1 MKSVLDLIGEKDA
14 LLDKV
19 EQIISNA
26 EKEERKLNDSEST
39 ELTNIKKS
47 IAEKD
52 LEIEKLN
59 EDNNS
64 ILKIRN
70 NKTIMENKKFSLLK
84 AINDVANNRTLDER
98 AQAVVNEGIEEM
110 RKAGQSYSGSIVL
123 PVEERS
129 TIQATLEGAG
139 IENVPEDKLN
149 ILEPLRAKMV
159 LSQAGANFMTGL
171 VGDVSIPVYSSSTVG
186 WKGEIEA
193 AGDGAGTF
201 SEVTLTPK
209 RLTAYVDVSKQFL
222 IQDSNSAE
230 DMLKRDIIN
239 ALAEKLEQTIL
250 GAEAGSNTKPAG
262 IFNGVTADTTAVK
275 YADVVNME
283 ATLENANVGGNI
295 CYIVNPTAK
304 ATLKTT
310 SKDAGSGRFLM
321 EGGEI
326 DGYPVYTSS
335 AVASKGVVMGN
346 FEDYVIAQ
354 WGGIDLVVDAVTQ
367 AVNGKVRLVVS
378 GYFDAKPRR
387 ANAFVKKIL
396 K

>member
-1 MKSVLDLIGEKDA
+1 
-14 LLDKV
+14 
-19 EQIISNA
+19 
-26 EKEERKLNDSEST
+26 
-39 ELTNIKKS
+39 
-47 IAEKD
+47 
-52 LEIEKLN
+52 
-59 EDNNS
+59 
-64 ILKIRN
+64 
-70 NKTIMENKKFSLLK
+70 MENKEFSLLK

-129 TIQATLEGAG
+129 TIQATVEGAG

-171 VGDVSIPVYSSSTVG
+171 VGDVSIPVYSGNTVG

-193 AGDGAGTF
+193 AADGAGTF

-239 ALAEKLEQTIL
+239 ALSEKLEQTIL

-262 IFNGVTADTTAVK
+262 IFNGVTADTAAVK
-275 YADVVNME
+275 YADVVDME

-335 AVASKGVVMGN
+335 AVASKGIVMGN

-367 AVNGKVRLVVS
+367 AVDGKVRLVVS

>member
-171 VGDVSIPVYSSSTVG
+171 VGDVSIPVYSGNTVG

-193 AGDGAGTF
+193 AADGAGTF

-239 ALAEKLEQTIL
+239 ALSEKLEQTIL

>member
-171 VGDVSIPVYSSSTVG
+171 VGDVSIPVYSGNTVG

-193 AGDGAGTF
+193 AADGAGTF

-275 YADVVNME
+275 YADIVNME

>member
-1 MKSVLDLIGEKDA
+1 MKSILDVIGEKDA
-14 LLDKV
+14 LLEKV

-26 EKEERKLNDSEST
+26 EKEERKLNELESN
-39 ELTNIKKS
+39 ELTEIRES
-47 IAEKD
+47 IAKKD
-52 LEIEKLN
+52 LEINQLK

-70 NKTIMENKKFSLLK
+70 NNKSIMENKKFSLLK

-129 TIQATLEGAG
+129 SIQATLEGAG
-139 IENVPEDKLN
+139 IENVSEDKLN
-149 ILEPLRAKMV
+149 ILEPLRANMV
-159 LSQAGANFMTGL
+159 LAQAGANFMTGL
-171 VGDVSIPVYSSSTVG
+171 VGDVSIPVYSGNTVG

-193 AGDGAGTF
+193 AGDGAGSF

-230 DMLKRDIIN
+230 DMLKRDIVN
-239 ALAEKLEQTIL
+239 ALSEKLEQTIL

-346 FEDYVIAQ
+346 F
-354 WGGIDLVVDAVTQ
+354 
-367 AVNGKVRLVVS
+367 
-378 GYFDAKPRR
+378 
-387 ANAFVKKIL
+387 
-396 K
+396 

>member
-70 NKTIMENKKFSLLK
+70 NNKTIMENKKFSLLK

-129 TIQATLEGAG
+129 TIQATVEGAG

-171 VGDVSIPVYSSSTVG
+171 SRTVSLLCRAGVDIATIKDQLDSTGVCPSYAARTATKHDTS
-186 WKGEIEA
+186 KGSCCPMAI
-193 AGDGAGTF
+193 G
-201 SEVTLTPK
+201 
-209 RLTAYVDVSKQFL
+209 
-222 IQDSNSAE
+222 
-230 DMLKRDIIN
+230 N
-239 ALAEKLEQTIL
+239 ALVDMWKEMQDEIVDAYDADPDEEYDESMIPNDVKMIAENDGRCPECGEPLEH
-250 GAEAGSNTKPAG
+250 
-262 IFNGVTADTTAVK
+262 
-275 YADVVNME
+275 
-283 ATLENANVGGNI
+283 
-295 CYIVNPTAK
+295 
-304 ATLKTT
+304 
-310 SKDAGSGRFLM
+310 
-321 EGGEI
+321 EGGCDI
-326 DGYPVYTSS
+326 CKSCGYSHC
-335 AVASKGVVMGN
+335 G
-346 FEDYVIAQ
+346 
-354 WGGIDLVVDAVTQ
+354 
-367 AVNGKVRLVVS
+367 
-378 GYFDAKPRR
+378 
-387 ANAFVKKIL
+387 
-396 K
+396 

>member
-1 MKSVLDLIGEKDA
+1 
-14 LLDKV
+14 
-19 EQIISNA
+19 
-26 EKEERKLNDSEST
+26 
-39 ELTNIKKS
+39 
-47 IAEKD
+47 
-52 LEIEKLN
+52 
-59 EDNNS
+59 
-64 ILKIRN
+64 
-70 NKTIMENKKFSLLK
+70 
-84 AINDVANNRTLDER
+84 
-98 AQAVVNEGIEEM
+98 
-110 RKAGQSYSGSIVL
+110 
-123 PVEERS
+123 
-129 TIQATLEGAG
+129 
-139 IENVPEDKLN
+139 
-149 ILEPLRAKMV
+149 
-159 LSQAGANFMTGL
+159 
-171 VGDVSIPVYSSSTVG
+171 
-186 WKGEIEA
+186 
-193 AGDGAGTF
+193 
-201 SEVTLTPK
+201 
-209 RLTAYVDVSKQFL
+209 
-222 IQDSNSAE
+222 
-230 DMLKRDIIN
+230 MLKRDIIN
-239 ALAEKLEQTIL
+239 ALSEKLEQTIL

-262 IFNGVTADTTAVK
+262 IFNGVTADTSAVK